1 MKTAVISLKVLPNH
15 KKVLQERA
23 VENGLTL
30 SKYIISVLFPEQT
43 IKKELTP
50 LPLPLPLPEVYKPL
64 KQRLKE
70 ESKRRKAPQL
80 SQLDVENMVKRNKKR
95 N

>member
-30 SKYIISVLFPEQT
+30 SKYIISVLFPEQK
-43 IKKELTP
+43 IKKEFT
-50 LPLPLPLPEVYKPL
+50 PLPLPEVYKPL

-70 ESKRRKAPQL
+70 ESERRKAPQL
-80 SQLDVENMVKRNKKR
+80 SQSDVENMVKRNKKR

>member
-15 KKVLQERA
+15 KKVLQEKA

-30 SKYIISVLFPEQT
+30 SKYIISVLFPEQK
-43 IKKELTP
+43 IKKEFTP
-50 LPLPLPLPEVYKPL
+50 LPLPQAYKPL

-70 ESKRRKAPQL
+70 ESERRNAPQL
-80 SQLDVENMVKRNKKR
+80 SQSDVENMVKRNKKR

>member
-23 VENGLTL
+23 VESGLTL
-30 SKYIISVLFPEQT
+30 SKYIISVLFPEQKV
-43 IKKELTP
+43 KKEFTP
-50 LPLPLPLPEVYKPL
+50 LPIERKSL
-64 KQRLKE
+64 KERLKE
-70 ESKRRKAPQL
+70 ELEKRNAPQL
-80 SQLDVENMVKRNKKR
+80 SQSDVENMVKRNKKR

>member
-30 SKYIISVLFPEQT
+30 SKYIISVLFPEQK
-43 IKKELTP
+43 IKKEFT
-50 LPLPLPLPEVYKPL
+50 PLPLPEVYKPL

-70 ESKRRKAPQL
+70 ESERRKAPQL
-80 SQLDVENMVKRNKKR
+80 SQADVEDMVKRNKKR

>member
-30 SKYIISVLFPEQT
+30 SKYIISVLFPEQK
-43 IKKELTP
+43 IKKEFTP
-50 LPLPLPLPEVYKPL
+50 LPLPLPQAYKPL

-70 ESKRRKAPQL
+70 ESERRKAPQL
-80 SQLDVENMVKRNKKR
+80 SQSDVEDMVKRNKKR

>member
-30 SKYIISVLFPEQT
+30 SKYIISVLFPEQKV
-43 IKKELTP
+43 KKEFTP
-50 LPLPLPLPEVYKPL
+50 VQKPL

-70 ESKRRKAPQL
+70 ELERRKAPQL
-80 SQLDVENMVKRNKKR
+80 SQSDVENMVKRNKKR

>member
-30 SKYIISVLFPEQT
+30 SKYIISVLFPEQK
-43 IKKELTP
+43 IKKEFTP
-50 LPLPLPLPEVYKPL
+50 LPLVQKPL

-70 ESKRRKAPQL
+70 ELERRKAPQL
-80 SQLDVENMVKRNKKR
+80 SQADVEDMVKRNKKHH
-95 N
+95 

>member
-30 SKYIISVLFPEQT
+30 SKYIISVLFPKQT
-43 IKKELTP
+43 IKKELT
-50 LPLPLPLPEVYKPL
+50 PLPLPLPEVYKPL